1 MIRPQFTKFGDHRH
15 YGSEDKMVFSCQLIT
30 EDYVVKVSSDC
41 MGGSLSWWVLKL
53 KRLVDIGIVVVEM

>member
-41 MGGSLSWWVLKL
+41 MGGSLS
-53 KRLVDIGIVVVEM
+53 